1 MWEAG
6 QRGRRR
12 VRYGRHRR
20 EVSSAMLLTGVDEL
34 RLLRF
39 PSADELLAKPLQLRL
54 GISVNLLL
62 G

>member
-1 MWEAG
+1 
-6 QRGRRR
+6 
-12 VRYGRHRR
+12 
-20 EVSSAMLLTGVDEL
+20 MLLTGVDEL